1 MGINL
6 IAKLDHPSNGIEL
19 NQYMNIAMTLFSHP
33 SITIGT
39 NMIAAFSQLMVR
51 NNKILES
58 TEVKSI
64 IPALFNILS
73 IKLRKWGSPDV
84 SDCSGIVS
92 QFSLLEFDDHEAYQV
107 EAGKMR
113 GRVTILT
120 RCIVRSDPI
129 NAIQHLG
136 SGLTMVSKNT
146 KSEKRASAIAYIE
159 STCSLTF
166 LFLLSLSFKPV
177 SLFLPRSPLSKTPK
191 QVFFNPIKYI

>member
-136 SGLTMVSKNT
+136 SSLTMVSKNT
-146 KSEKRASAIAYIE
+146 KKRKE
-159 STCSLTF
+159 SVQSRIWKAL
-166 LFLLSLSFKPV
+166 
-177 SLFLPRSPLSKTPK
+177 
-191 QVFFNPIKYI
+191 

>member
-64 IPALFNILS
+64 IPGKYNS
-73 IKLRKWGSPDV
+73 ERERHRVYGKH
-84 SDCSGIVS
+84 CSYRHSNFYDLIT
-92 QFSLLEFDDHEAYQV
+92 L
-107 EAGKMR
+107 
-113 GRVTILT
+113 
-120 RCIVRSDPI
+120 
-129 NAIQHLG
+129 
-136 SGLTMVSKNT
+136 
-146 KSEKRASAIAYIE
+146 
-159 STCSLTF
+159 
-166 LFLLSLSFKPV
+166 
-177 SLFLPRSPLSKTPK
+177 
-191 QVFFNPIKYI
+191 

>member
-64 IPALFNILS
+64 IP
-73 IKLRKWGSPDV
+73 
-84 SDCSGIVS
+84 
-92 QFSLLEFDDHEAYQV
+92 
-107 EAGKMR
+107 GKY
-113 GRVTILT
+113 
-120 RCIVRSDPI
+120 
-129 NAIQHLG
+129 
-136 SGLTMVSKNT
+136 
-146 KSEKRASAIAYIE
+146 KSERERASRIWKA
-159 STCSLTF
+159 L
-166 LFLLSLSFKPV
+166 
-177 SLFLPRSPLSKTPK
+177 
-191 QVFFNPIKYI
+191 